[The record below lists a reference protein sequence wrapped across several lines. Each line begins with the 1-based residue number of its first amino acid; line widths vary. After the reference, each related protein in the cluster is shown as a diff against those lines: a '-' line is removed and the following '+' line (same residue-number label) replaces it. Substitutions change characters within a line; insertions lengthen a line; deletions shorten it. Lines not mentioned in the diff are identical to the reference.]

1 MSTDPRAAFQ
11 RLVDIVARLR
21 APDGCPWDLEQTP
34 QSAAPYLIE
43 EAFEAAEAIDTR
55 DPQAMKEELG
65 DLLLQVVFQTQMIA
79 DTSAAFT
86 IAEVANAVSDKLIRR
101 HPHVFA
107 DTKVAN
113 STEVLANWEQ
123 IKREEK
129 PARQSML
136 DGLPK
141 GLPALLAAL
150 RLSQKGARVGFD
162 WPDVSGV
169 PNKIREELAELEAAM
184 AAASKDEIE
193 HELGDLCFAVVQ
205 IARWYELDPEGAL
218 RGANRRFTQR
228 FQWIEQ
234 ATQAQGRA
242 LRDLSA
248 SEWDALWQQAKI
260 ATATGN

>member
-21 APDGCPWDLEQTP
+21 APDGCPWDQEQTP

-43 EAFEAAEAIDTR
+43 EAFEAAEAIDAH

-86 IAEVANAVSDKLIRR
+86 IADVANAVTEKLIRR

-129 PARQSML
+129 PTRQSML

-141 GLPALLAAL
+141 GLPALLTAL

-162 WPDVSGV
+162 WPDASGI
-169 PNKIREELAELEAAM
+169 PAKIREELAELEAAM
-184 AAASKDEIE
+184 ASSNKNNIE

-205 IARWYELDPEGAL
+205 IARWQEIDPEGAL
-218 RGANRRFTQR
+218 RRANQRFTRR

-234 ATQAQGRA
+234 TAQTQDRA

-248 SEWDALWQQAKI
+248 NEWEALWQQAKI
-260 ATATGN
+260 ATATAT